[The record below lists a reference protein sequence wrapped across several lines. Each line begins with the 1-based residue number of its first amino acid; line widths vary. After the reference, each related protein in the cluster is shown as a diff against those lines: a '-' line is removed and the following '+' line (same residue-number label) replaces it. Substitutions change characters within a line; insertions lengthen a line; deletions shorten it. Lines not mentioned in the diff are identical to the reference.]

1 VTSACLR
8 ETVPAEVQILLVGI
22 GGQGIQLIGK
32 TLALAATTEGK
43 HAMLAADYG
52 GEMRGGPSN
61 ASVVIGAAP
70 LRSLPILPSA
80 GAAIVA
86 NHKFTGPVPERLR
99 QGGLLLVN
107 SSIVDGNAGRG
118 THRVVEVPATALAA
132 ELKAPQSAG
141 FVLLG
146 AFNRLTGLVADE
158 QLVAA
163 MTSLLPPYRAQHAA
177 TNAEAL
183 AVGAAAVAE
192 QEVLS

>member
-1 VTSACLR
+1 M
-8 ETVPAEVQILLVGI
+8 LLVGI

-32 TLALAATTEGK
+32 TLALAATNAGK

-61 ASVVIGAAP
+61 ASVVIGDEP

-99 QGGLLLVN
+99 PGGLLLVN
-107 SSIVDGNAGRG
+107 SSIVDGAAGRA
-118 THRVVEVPATALAA
+118 THRVVEVPATAMAA
-132 ELKAPQSAG
+132 ELGAPQAGG

-146 AFNRLTGLVADE
+146 AFNRLTGLVTHHE
-158 QLVAA
+158 LVAA

-177 TNAEAL
+177 KNAEAL
-183 AVGAAAVAE
+183 AAGAAAVAE